1 MRGRLSPISGSAH
14 SVRADE
20 GPSPVSIET
29 TPLIRPTRPASRNP
43 LRLVVSICVAAL
55 SLAVLWFGF
64 FYLRDSDMPRL
75 LAAVLAIVGVGG
87 SFAALYLAFDAILQQ
102 LPPLWSRRLQPLPF
116 VGPGIVMVGYF
127 VALPMVRTF
136 FASLFNRDGT
146 LFVGLANYV
155 TVFTEPFMLV
165 TFRNNLLWLVFGAGF
180 TVILGLLIAALAD
193 RSRFEKLAK
202 AIIFMPMAI
211 SLVGAGIIWKFIYA
225 VKDSSEPQIGLL
237 NAIVTSLGGEPQA
250 WIQLLQPWN
259 NLFLI
264 VIVIWLQTGYAMVLF
279 SAAIKGVPSEL
290 LEAARID
297 GAGEM
302 RTFFSIVVPSIK
314 TTIIAVSA
322 TVVIF
327 TLKIFDIVLVMTGGQ
342 FGTDVIATQFYNQ
355 YFVNRNA
362 GLGSAI
368 AIVLLAAVVP
378 VILYNLRN
386 FNKNE
391 PL

>member
-1 MRGRLSPISGSAH
+1 M
-14 SVRADE
+14 
-20 GPSPVSIET
+20 SIET
-29 TPLIRPTRPASRNP
+29 TPLIRPTRSASRNP

-55 SLAVLWFGF
+55 SLATLWFGF

-75 LAAVLAIVGVGG
+75 LAALLAIVGVGG

-102 LPPLWSRRLQPLPF
+102 LPPAWSRRLQPLPF

-237 NAIVTSLGGEPQA
+237 NAIVISFGGEPQA

-297 GAGEM
+297 GAGEI

>member
-1 MRGRLSPISGSAH
+1 MTSQTTA
-14 SVRADE
+14 
-20 GPSPVSIET
+20 PSPGGRVE
-29 TPLIRPTRPASRNP
+29 
-43 LRLVVSICVAAL
+43 LRAAL
-55 SLAVLWFGF
+55 GLAANLAIGAAAIATLSFGF
-64 FYLRDSDMPRL
+64 FFLRDTDLPRL
-75 LAAVLAIVGVGG
+75 VTAGIAIVGFSI
-87 SFAALYLAFDAILQQ
+87 SFAVLYLAFDGVLRH
-102 LPPLWSRRLQPLPF
+102 LPRAWARRLQPLPF
-116 VGPGIVMVGYF
+116 VGPGLVMVGYF
-127 VALPMVRTF
+127 VGLPMVRTF
-136 FASLFNRDGT
+136 VASLFNRDGT
-146 LFVGLANYV
+146 VFVGIANYIS
-155 TVFTEPFMLV
+155 VFTEPFMLV

-180 TVILGLLIAALAD
+180 TVIFGLLIAALAD
-193 RSRFEKLAK
+193 RSGFEKTAK
-202 AIIFMPMAI
+202 SIIFMPMAI

-225 VKDSSEPQIGLL
+225 VKDASEPQIGLL
-237 NAIVTSLGGEPQA
+237 NAIVTAFGGEPQA

-264 VIVIWLQTGYAMVLF
+264 VILVWMQTGYAMVLF
-279 SAAIKGVPSEL
+279 SAAIKNVPTEL

-297 GAGEM
+297 GAGEV
-302 RTFFSIVVPSIK
+302 RTFFWIVLPLIK
-314 TTIIAVSA
+314 PTLIAVSA
-322 TVVIF
+322 TVTIF

>member
-1 MRGRLSPISGSAH
+1 MSEMTSAFGRGRPGGA
-14 SVRADE
+14 
-20 GPSPVSIET
+20 
-29 TPLIRPTRPASRNP
+29 
-43 LRLVVSICVAAL
+43 LRLVAAPTVAAAAL
-55 SLAVLWFGF
+55 LMIWFGF
-64 FYLRDSDMPRL
+64 FLVRDSQLPRL
-75 LAAVLAIVGVGG
+75 LVAVLAVLG
-87 SFAALYLAFDAILQQ
+87 AAVVIAVLYGAVDAILRE
-102 LPPLWSRRLQPLPF
+102 LPPRWERRLQPLPF
-116 VGPGIVMVGYF
+116 IVPSVAMVGYF

-136 FASLFNRDGT
+136 YSSLFNRDGSI
-146 LFVGLANYV
+146 FVGLSNYV

-180 TVILGLLIAALAD
+180 TVLLGLAIAAFAD
-193 RSRFEKLAK
+193 RSRHEKIAK
-202 AIIFMPMAI
+202 TIIFMPMAI
-211 SLVGAGIIWKFIYA
+211 SLVGAGVIWKFIYA
-225 VKDSSEPQIGLL
+225 VKDPSEAQIGLL
-237 NAIVTSLGGEPQA
+237 NAIVVTFGGEPQA
-250 WIQLLQPWN
+250 WITLLQPWN

-264 VIVIWLQTGYAMVLF
+264 VIVVWLQTGYAMVLF
-279 SAAIKGVPSEL
+279 SAAIKAVPTDM

-297 GAGEM
+297 GAGEL
-302 RTFFSIVVPSIK
+302 RIFFSIVIPSIK
-314 TTIIAVSA
+314 TTLIAVSA

-368 AIVLLAAVVP
+368 AIILLAAVMP
-378 VILYNLRN
+378 VIIYNIRH